1 MNAMNVY
8 TIVAISIVVIVV
20 FLVVLVVFTTLRGY
34 IISGRLEKLT
44 HNMAE
49 FLDFN
54 HTRLEKI
61 RPYIVSYF
69 NSLHRENSHSTEIM
83 NQILHNLE
91 QRISKSVIAVQ
102 KGTHAE
108 QMAALDALTAP
119 IIVDLSKKLGSL
131 GSDRAQAAGE
141 NADGIYTI
149 EFNELED
156 IMEELFQSIGQDIAA
171 ASRNISTYRGERNK
185 RKDTIFTLMEV
196 GIKNIDKGFK

>member
-1 MNAMNVY
+1 MNVY
-8 TIVAISIVVIVV
+8 AIVAISVVTIVV

-34 IISGRLEKLT
+34 VISGRLEKLT
-44 HNMAE
+44 HNMME
-49 FLDFN
+49 FLEFN
-54 HTRLEKI
+54 QARLDKI

-83 NQILHNLE
+83 NQVLHNME
-91 QRISKSVIAVQ
+91 QRISQAVIAVQ

-108 QMAALDALTAP
+108 QVKALDALTTP
-119 IIVDLSKKLGSL
+119 ITVDLSKKFGVM
-131 GSDRAQAAGE
+131 GDRTQMEGGDS
-141 NADGIYTI
+141 DGIHII

-156 IMEELFQSIGQDIAA
+156 VMEELFQSIGQDIAV

-185 RKDTIFTLMEV
+185 RKDTIFTLMEI

>member
-1 MNAMNVY
+1 MMNVY
-8 TIVAISIVVIVV
+8 AILAISILAVVV

-44 HNMAE
+44 HNMVE

-54 HTRLEKI
+54 QARLEKM

-69 NSLHRENSHSTEIM
+69 NSLHREKGHSMEIM
-83 NQILHNLE
+83 NQVLYTLE
-91 QRISKSVIAVQ
+91 QRVSKAVISVQ

-108 QMAALDALTAP
+108 QVKALDELTTN
-119 IIVDLSKKLGSL
+119 ITVGTSKKLDRL
-131 GSDRAQAAGE
+131 GNRTQHGEESD
-141 NADGIYTI
+141 DDTHVI
-149 EFNELED
+149 EFSELEE
-156 IMEELFQSIGQDIAA
+156 IMEDLFQTIGQEIAV
-171 ASRNISTYRGERNK
+171 ASKNMATYRGERNK